1 MYELF
6 SKRSVWFLIS
16 EKYGEYRI
24 SMFYDNEYNH
34 SDGEDL

>member
-6 SKRSVWFLIS
+6 SKRPVWFLIS

-24 SMFYDNEYNH
+24 NMFYDNEYNH